1 MNENIL
7 LLNWKEQSQT
17 HINTSKLFIEA
28 NKDIALSYEK
38 TKQES
43 FDIGFNVFTLS
54 SDVYY
59 RENFH
64 SDIIK
69 AFLDPNE
76 KHYEKTKYLYL
87 FIKLINK
94 FGKKQIDKF
103 DFENAKVIRERDN
116 IDILILDEKS
126 NKAIIIEN
134 KINNAIDQKR
144 QLPRYFHTVKEF
156 YAIESIVYLTINST
170 KRPETNDWTKEE
182 IQQIDEILVVIP
194 SIDKTY
200 PNLFYDWI
208 VPSII
213 ESKNSEGMFL
223 LQQYGNLIKHLNSQI
238 MDTVIVEKFYN
249 TLKEDQNLKTSISIR
264 NMLNDLPTY
273 MAIRIEDKYKN
284 HYFPFS
290 KIWRYQS
297 RDCVFEVFDMESYSV
312 KIDIWCGEYGY
323 KIHVWNPKNTEL
335 DIKQNLPQLTCISNF
350 TSESGKPNNVFKE
363 FSFFEEEKVFE
374 FIDLII
380 FQLKS
385 NFC

>member
-7 LLNWKEQSQT
+7 LLDWKEQSDN
-17 HINTSKLFIEA
+17 HINTSELFIKA
-28 NKDIALSYEK
+28 NKDIAISYEK

-76 KHYEKTKYLYL
+76 KHCEKTKYLYL

-116 IDILILDEKS
+116 IDILILDETSK
-126 NKAIIIEN
+126 KAIIIEN

-144 QLPRYFHTVKEF
+144 QLPRYFNTVKEF
-156 YAIESIVYLTINST
+156 YTIESIVYLTINSS
-170 KRPETNDWTKEE
+170 KRPEKNDWTKEE

-213 ESKNSEGMFL
+213 ESKNSESMFL

-264 NMLNDLPTY
+264 NMLNDLPAY

-312 KIDIWCGEYGY
+312 KMDIWCGEYGY

-335 DIKQNLPQLTCISNF
+335 DIKQNLPQLTCISEF
-350 TSESGKPNNVFKE
+350 TNETGKPNNVFKE
-363 FSFFEEEKVFE
+363 FSFFEEDKVFE

-385 NFC
+385 I